1 MKRDPL
7 KATVLATRYIPNAT
21 QKMVQD
27 LITAGGIIEYDPQ
40 RHRSLALLTADCDD
54 VTYTALDEATKKADV
69 DVIYAHSFYAGAAN
83 ANTKLAGEIIGV
95 LAGPNPAEVKS
106 GLEAAVDV
114 IENQAHF
121 VSANDDDTIC
131 YYAHCISRTGSYLSE
146 GAGIKE
152 GEAIAYLIAPPL
164 EAMYGVD
171 AALKAADVKMCVLYA
186 PPSETNF
193 GGALLTGSQSACK
206 AACDAFAAAVE
217 FVADNPIA

>member
-1 MKRDPL
+1 M
-7 KATVLATRYIPNAT
+7 
-21 QKMVQD
+21 
-27 LITAGGIIEYDPQ
+27 
-40 RHRSLALLTADCDD
+40 
-54 VTYTALDEATKKADV
+54 DEATKKADV
-69 DVIYAHSFYAGAAN
+69 QVVYAKSFYGGAAN
-83 ANTKLAGEIIGV
+83 ANTKLAGEIIGI

-171 AALKAADVKMCVLYA
+171 AALKAADVKTAAHSRAAEAGDAAAHAATIGHALHHLCGMPCRRPRWHRNTPA
-186 PPSETNF
+186 PPPC
-193 GGALLTGSQSACK
+193 GARY
-206 AACDAFAAAVE
+206 E
-217 FVADNPIA
+217 IRR

>member
-206 AACDAFAAAVE
+206 AACDAFAYAVE
-217 FVADNPIA
+217 AVADRPIE